1 MVTCLVAKYYV
12 EVLLTYN
19 YPMLVSSIM
28 PINDDITSDVF
39 VWKDVKEVSLLYK
52 TKQNPQK
59 QHPDNIFSIAAGM
72 ANKSHSLTHQIKACK
87 ATIFCVQETNFKKKG
102 RNMNNE

>member
-1 MVTCLVAKYYV
+1 MQAPSPDIGFPSTSRSQKELVK
-12 EVLLTYN
+12 
-19 YPMLVSSIM
+19 SSQIKTKK
-28 PINDDITSDVF
+28 IHTKI
-39 VWKDVKEVSLLYK
+39 KKQKKRKKLYK